1 MNEVGTRVLRRLPG
15 NVGGRFF
22 TTDECDGCA
31 YCASIAP
38 DNFDFSK
45 ETNTY
50 FVSRQP
56 RNKAEEEDMLEAVED
71 CPVDAI
77 SIVDEVVESPGIR

>member
-1 MNEVGTRVLRRLPG
+1 MNEVVVRTLRRLPG
-15 NVGGRFF
+15 NVGGRFY
-22 TTDECDGCA
+22 TTEECEGCA

-38 DNFDFSK
+38 DNFDFQK

-56 RNKAEEEDMLEAVED
+56 MTSAEEEEMLEALDD
-71 CPVDAI
+71 CPVSAI
-77 SIVDEVVESPGIR
+77 CIDDSIHAGIAG

>member
-1 MNEVGTRVLRRLPG
+1 MNEVIVRALRRLPD
-15 NVGGRFF
+15 NVVGRFF
-22 TTDECDGCA
+22 TTESCEGCA

-38 DNFDFSK
+38 DNFDFQKNS
-45 ETNTY
+45 NTY

-56 RNKAEEEDMLEAVED
+56 RTRAEEEDMLEALDD

-77 SIVDEVVESPGIR
+77 CIDETSGAKAV